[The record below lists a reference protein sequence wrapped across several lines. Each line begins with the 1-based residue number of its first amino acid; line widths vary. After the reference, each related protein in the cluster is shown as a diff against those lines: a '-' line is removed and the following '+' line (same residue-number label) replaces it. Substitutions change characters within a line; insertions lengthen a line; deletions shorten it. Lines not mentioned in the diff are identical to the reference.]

1 MADFTFN
8 IALGREVEFYNRVD
22 SSDPSNA
29 VFVGMVLRSENLEPD
44 TTLKDYDTFA
54 AILTLSDEAG
64 NTNYNRKIWSDAD
77 LAAYTVDDA
86 NDLTQLFLPTPVTW
100 TNVGSGDVWDK
111 FVIGYDPDSAAGT
124 DANIIPVTAH
134 DIRFQGSPLIPN
146 GTNIVM
152 TNTTGFVI
160 CD

>member
-44 TTLKDYDTFA
+44 ATLKDYDTFA
-54 AILTLSDEAG
+54 AILALSDEAG

-77 LAAYTVDDA
+77 LAAYSVDDA
-86 NDLTQLFLPTPVTW
+86 NDQTQLFLPTPVTW